1 MEIDSSKA
9 VIISRRSV
17 TIWKAVH
24 KQSLRMNNNLDMVNR
39 SVKGFQAAVKRSSE
53 QIIRSEDRIIQSL
66 QQINDTLLEGFKRLP
81 VKVDVSR
88 TVVMQQSQRAAQSQQ
103 LGVRMLNA
111 APVVEEPEKAE
122 EAKKR

>member
-1 MEIDSSKA
+1 M
-9 VIISRRSV
+9 
-17 TIWKAVH
+17 
-24 KQSLRMNNNLDMVNR
+24 
-39 SVKGFQAAVKRSSE
+39 KRSSE